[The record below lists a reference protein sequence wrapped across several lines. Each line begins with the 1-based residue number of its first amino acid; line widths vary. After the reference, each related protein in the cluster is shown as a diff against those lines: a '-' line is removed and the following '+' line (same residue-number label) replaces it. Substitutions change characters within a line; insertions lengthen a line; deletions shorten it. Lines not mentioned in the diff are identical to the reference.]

1 MLNSQVTTSATST
14 QALQRNR
21 DYASLTDLPEAE
33 AVVEMGGRGTE
44 NTPHMVTESSIRAF
58 YKAYR
63 EIMGL

>member
-1 MLNSQVTTSATST
+1 MGPAGFVSVDDSEVMESAQSGIH
-14 QALQRNR
+14 AFP
-21 DYASLTDLPEAE
+21 DDV

-63 EIMGL
+63 EIMGF